1 MISKITRGAYLLIIA
16 AMIAA
21 YALSPEKSAAP
32 KPHSEPPT
40 WTIFV

>member
-1 MISKITRGAYLLIIA
+1 MISKIARGAYLLIIA

-21 YALSPEKSAAP
+21 YALSPAKSAAP
-32 KPHSEPPT
+32 KSHSERPA